1 MPEGRCFISKTY
13 NIDQVW
19 ARLQPSIQLPCP
31 FVFLSLLFRNF
42 NFPVACINVAE
53 KRYRYIDRYIRA
65 WISYRKLITFRKYT
79 VWFSR
84 IAFVSIG
91 LSTYQNL
98 DYPVYCCFAAS
109 FFSVFFFSFS
119 ICLFLFL
126 VFLVSQKSEGNMMQ
140 LKLAWLAM
148 QTRSQG
154 ISGLYIY
161 TLALFF
167 IWWYLKSERTKGE
180 RISSALY
187 AEFSM

>member
-1 MPEGRCFISKTY
+1 MYQRCREAISLYRSIYSRMDLLSKTNNVSQIY
-13 NIDQVW
+13 
-19 ARLQPSIQLPCP
+19 RLVFANRLRFHRSLDVSKPRLPCILLFCC
-31 FVFLSLLFRNF
+31 FVFF
-42 NFPVACINVAE
+42 
-53 KRYRYIDRYIRA
+53 
-65 WISYRKLITFRKYT
+65 
-79 VWFSR
+79 
-84 IAFVSIG
+84 G
-91 LSTYQNL
+91 
-98 DYPVYCCFAAS
+98 
-109 FFSVFFFSFS
+109 FFFSFS
-119 ICLFLFL
+119 IYLFLFL